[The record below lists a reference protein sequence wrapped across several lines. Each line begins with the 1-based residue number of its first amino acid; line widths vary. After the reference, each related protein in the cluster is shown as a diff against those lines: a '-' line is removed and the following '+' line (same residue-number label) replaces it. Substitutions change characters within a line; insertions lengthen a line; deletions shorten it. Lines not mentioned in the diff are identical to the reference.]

1 VGAGPAGLSAAA
13 ELKRLGVERVL
24 VADREAEP
32 GGVPRHSW
40 HTGYGL
46 RDLRRVL
53 SGPAYA
59 RALAGA
65 AAGAGADIRTASTVT
80 EICGTTATIT
90 SPRGVE
96 TVQASAVLLATGCRE
111 RPRAARLVPGDRPSG
126 VMTTGELQQ
135 RVYLGGEQLSGRA
148 LVVGAEHVSFSAA
161 VTLAHAGARVVALVT
176 EYERQQSYAAF
187 RAAAALRWRLEV
199 WTSTLVRRVAG
210 ADGRLSGVEL
220 AGTHGGT
227 ARFVPCEILVFSAD
241 WIPDCTLARA
251 AGLSMDPGT
260 RGPAV
265 DTALATSA
273 DGVFAAGNLVHAAE
287 TADVAA
293 LSGRHAA
300 RQIAAYLR
308 GRRGPVGPRVPV
320 EVAPP
325 LLWISP
331 NAVAAATPPPPLG
344 RFTLRAAGF
353 GPPGRLEVRQ
363 DGRLL
368 GRSRPQRMIPGRPVH
383 LPASWL
389 PGVDP
394 GGGPV
399 RVARASHHGPVLD
412 DLDDLPGEAASTEPG
427 DGLRRRH
434 MGRIVVT
441 EFVSLD
447 GVFESPGPVGDFE
460 HAGWTF
466 RFNRG
471 ADGDRFKFDEHMAA
485 EAQLLGRVT
494 YEGFAAAWPSVTD
507 DVGFADRMN
516 SMPKYVVSTTL
527 EKAEW
532 NNSTV
537 IGIDDVARVRE
548 SHPGILLVAGSGTLV
563 RGLLERGLVDE
574 VRLMVFPVVLGSGQR
589 LFDGAPLTRFTLA
602 SSQPVGPDGVLVLT
616 YLPA

>member
-1 VGAGPAGLSAAA
+1 MDADVLIVGAGPAGLSAAV
-13 ELKRLGVERVL
+13 ELRRLGVERVL

-32 GGVPRHSW
+32 GGVPRHSR

-65 AAGAGADIRTASTVT
+65 AARAGAEIRTASTVT
-80 EICGTTATIT
+80 ELSGTTATIT

-135 RVYLGGEQLSGRA
+135 RVYLGGMRLSGQA

-161 VTLAHAGARVVALVT
+161 MTLAHAGARVVALVT
-176 EYERQQSYAAF
+176 EHERQQSYAAF

-199 WTSTLVRRVAG
+199 WTSTVIRRVEG
-210 ADGRLSGVEL
+210 ADGRLRGVEL
-220 AGTHGGT
+220 ARNGDT
-227 ARFVPCEILVFSAD
+227 RFVPCETLVFSGD
-241 WIPDCTLARA
+241 WIPDHSLARA
-251 AGLSMDPGT
+251 ARLAIDPGT

-300 RQIAAYLR
+300 RTITAYLDALDGHPR
-308 GRRGPVGPRVPV
+308 GVAAASRVRI

-331 NAVAAATPPPPLG
+331 NAVAVGGASAPPPPLG
-344 RFTLRAAGF
+344 RFTLRAARF

-368 GRSRPQRMIPGRPVH
+368 GRSRPQRLIPGRPLH
-383 LPASWL
+383 LPGSWL

-394 GGGPV
+394 AGGPV
-399 RVARASHHGPVLD
+399 RVATASAV
-412 DLDDLPGEAASTEPG
+412 ASP
-427 DGLRRRH
+427 LR
-434 MGRIVVT
+434 T
-441 EFVSLD
+441 
-447 GVFESPGPVGDFE
+447 
-460 HAGWTF
+460 A
-466 RFNRG
+466 
-471 ADGDRFKFDEHMAA
+471 
-485 EAQLLGRVT
+485 
-494 YEGFAAAWPSVTD
+494 PS
-507 DVGFADRMN
+507 R
-516 SMPKYVVSTTL
+516 
-527 EKAEW
+527 
-532 NNSTV
+532 
-537 IGIDDVARVRE
+537 
-548 SHPGILLVAGSGTLV
+548 
-563 RGLLERGLVDE
+563 
-574 VRLMVFPVVLGSGQR
+574 
-589 LFDGAPLTRFTLA
+589 
-602 SSQPVGPDGVLVLT
+602 
-616 YLPA
+616 